1 MSVIETLTFQ
11 LAPGTAQSAF
21 LEADQRVQTDF
32 FYRQPGLA
40 RRTTARGGD
49 GEWLVVVLWALT
61 LSIIIFRWR
70 SVQIQNYG
78 NGFVDPVRQFG
89 QVEIPQEAFIA
100 ALKMDEN

>member
-49 GEWLVVVLWALT
+49 GEWLVVVLWGSASDADAAARRAQGDSASAAFTALLDT
-61 LSIIIFRWR
+61 ST
-70 SVQIQNYG
+70 
-78 NGFVDPVRQFG
+78 VRTRRYT
-89 QVEIPQEAFIA
+89 
-100 ALKMDEN
+100 ALD